1 MTTINLCEKTLRN
14 KETYTLKIVPTN
26 KKEIEF
32 NEISAVK
39 FSISRA
45 LLSELEESGYSR
57 ILFTYDIVFHRLI
70 LTFTDNVEAL
80 SYVKTTQDG
89 RKEYT
94 TQASAAK
101 VFAKLVDL
109 AGVKARDKFSFEK
122 EEDRFVYKFKQE
134 KMKQPQEDLFIIDEN
149 QLPESELDNRG
160 SEINLLPKI
169 FKTYGVH
176 FNKNGESKIIKVK
189 IEHNKYTPEFEKKMV
204 SDYVLN
210 QYKVSC
216 DFSIIDMGIE
226 QLEEVILD

>member
-94 TQASAAK
+94 TQASA
-101 VFAKLVDL
+101 LL
-109 AGVKARDKFSFEK
+109 
-122 EEDRFVYKFKQE
+122 RF
-134 KMKQPQEDLFIIDEN
+134 
-149 QLPESELDNRG
+149 
-160 SEINLLPKI
+160 LL
-169 FKTYGVH
+169 
-176 FNKNGESKIIKVK
+176 S
-189 IEHNKYTPEFEKKMV
+189 
-204 SDYVLN
+204 
-210 QYKVSC
+210 
-216 DFSIIDMGIE
+216 
-226 QLEEVILD
+226 

>member
-14 KETYTLKIVPTN
+14 KETYTLKIVPTS
-26 KKEIEF
+26 KKEIES

-70 LTFTDNVEAL
+70 LTFTDNAEAL

-89 RKEYT
+89 KKEYT
-94 TQASAAK
+94 TQAFAAK

-122 EEDRFVYKFKQE
+122 EGDRFVYKFEQE
-134 KMKQPQEDLFIIDEN
+134 KRKQPQEDLFNVDEN

-176 FNKNGESKIIKVK
+176 FNKNGKSKVIKVK

-216 DFSIIDMGIE
+216 DFSIIDMGVE